1 MEEEVLKME
10 NWGLIKENWGCMM
23 ENWGLRIQKWGWRV
37 VDWGYTNKIW
47 GVDHAT
53 PIFNTNNFGLPL
65 SRITLFWGYFETL
78 NLPLEDILQLFPGL
92 HQCQRCRCSVAFCA
106 PCWEGVPSSRI
117 DCDFQ
122 ILVKGRNVEVISN
135 WLSIFQNRKCEDVW
149 SEKWIPDPAWAYC
162 WSAHAMWS
170 GFGGCHSCFK
180 NLAFLRISDPSSFST
195 TKDL

>member
-92 HQCQRCRCSVAFCA
+92 IETPLINSWDTLDTLLRH
-106 PCWEGVPSSRI
+106 PSNIWLQLLWMLQTNQI
-117 DCDFQ
+117 DYTLTHTQ
-122 ILVKGRNVEVISN
+122 TQLVTSSLLELLIAAKNKLIIKLSNNLGLSLVK
-135 WLSIFQNRKCEDVW
+135 LSTYGAE
-149 SEKWIPDPAWAYC
+149 
-162 WSAHAMWS
+162 
-170 GFGGCHSCFK
+170 FG
-180 NLAFLRISDPSSFST
+180 
-195 TKDL
+195 